1 MNYQTTLVTAYYF
14 VSSSSTP
21 KHEYVSRGERTLR
34 IHQPMIIFCEQETK
48 DHILKIRSQFNLQ
61 HITYIITLPYQH
73 LLFYHYRN
81 RIEQNR
87 EIYWP
92 TRDPRAPTDVHV
104 ICVSKFDFIQRAL
117 LLNPFQTPYMAW
129 IDFSLLGKTM
139 NNSQN
144 YINDDI
150 YDKITR
156 KTNIVKDI
164 QKMSLK
170 RIVVKELVNRGKG
183 NSLDDLA
190 ETVKEYLYEITKMMV
205 EGFLLTNKVI
215 FFNF

>member
-1 MNYQTTLVTAYYF
+1 M
-14 VSSSSTP
+14 STIQ
-21 KHEYVSRGERTLR
+21 KSYCANIIIASKSDIISLTKERISRFYKKFRNVDL
-34 IHQPMIIFCEQETK
+34 TK
-48 DHILKIRSQFNLQ
+48 NQ
-61 HITYIITLPYQH
+61 
-73 LLFYHYRN
+73 
-81 RIEQNR
+81 
-87 EIYWP
+87 
-92 TRDPRAPTDVHV
+92 
-104 ICVSKFDFIQRAL
+104 
-117 LLNPFQTPYMAW
+117 
-129 IDFSLLGKTM
+129 
-139 NNSQN
+139 
-144 YINDDI
+144 INDI